1 MLLCFTRHHHR
12 HHLNSATLLP
22 CPQCRR
28 SPLVPA
34 CRVSCDV
41 SLSEQGLYGVA
52 LAYVTSVTAH
62 SISISCSGHS
72 DADAESQGCDPIA
85 WVQAVSG
92 HATTHEQPQDEL
104 YRIDRVEKGSVMA
117 YSRSSVVNL
126 CSSALAFKWRRLLVQ
141 SPSPA
146 PLFASSSSSPPLP
159 PGANINPAQASA
171 ISLCLAAQDYCLV
184 LKHPHAT

>member
-1 MLLCFTRHHHR
+1 
-12 HHLNSATLLP
+12 
-22 CPQCRR
+22 
-28 SPLVPA
+28 
-34 CRVSCDV
+34 VSCDV

-146 PLFASSSSSPPLP
+146 PLFASASSSPPLP

-184 LKHPHAT
+184 LKHPHVT